1 MPGNAPLEA
10 LISAV
15 QANKKYQ
22 FILPDLIRRIG
33 EDVLKTS
40 KSGKAAVKAVRNKLH
55 QMGGAYFKQN
65 PDYEQIKIRLHDL
78 PNEMGAEVVKHFCT
92 DVMCSHASTAERLP
106 ILEDF
111 FLTCLAPI
119 APVTSVIDLACGL
132 NPLAIPWM
140 PLADGFRYAA
150 CDIYL
155 DMLSLI
161 QDFFEYFNLQAAAFP
176 YDLLGGAPT
185 QPAQVAF
192 LLKSIPCL
200 EQADKSLSLPLLES
214 INAKHILISFPARSL
229 SGHKKGMPD
238 FYSEHLDHLLA
249 GKFWQVQKFSFSS
262 EIAFLVS
269 K

>member
-1 MPGNAPLEA
+1 MPSNDSLED

-33 EDVLKTS
+33 EEVLKTD
-40 KSGKAAVKAVRNKLH
+40 KSGKSAIKAVRNKLH
-55 QMGGAYFKQN
+55 QMGGAYFRQN
-65 PDYEQIKIRLHDL
+65 LDYEQIKIGLHDL
-78 PNEMGAEVVKHFCT
+78 PKELGAEAVKRLCT
-92 DVMCSHASTAERLP
+92 DTMSAHASTAERLP
-106 ILEDF
+106 ILKDF
-111 FLTCLAPI
+111 FATCLAPI

-140 PLADGFRYAA
+140 PLAEDCCYAA

-161 QDFFEYFNLQAAAFP
+161 QDFFEHFNLQAEAFP
-176 YDLLGGAPT
+176 CDLLGGTPT

-214 INAKHILISFPARSL
+214 INAAHILISFPARSL
-229 SGHKKGMPD
+229 GGHKKGMPE
-238 FYSEHLDHLLA
+238 FYSDHLDHLLA
-249 GKFWQVQKFSFSS
+249 GKSWQVQKFSFST